1 MSVMNP
7 NYRND
12 AIPSKSAAGF
22 YGAYFAT
29 LGVVLPFL
37 GPFLEHRGV
46 TAVGIGIITALF
58 SLAKVVYAPPLG
70 VMVDRGFWFRGLLTV
85 HMLLAVVPAIAL
97 YWFEG
102 PVLLGA
108 AFLVI
113 GLGYGAVLPLIEAS
127 ILERLTA
134 GGYGL
139 LRLWG
144 SIGFVVVAT
153 AAGAVIARAGI
164 DVFPWLMAA
173 AMAVLAVT
181 CLPFERSARPI
192 ASSSSGTI
200 SAPVWWLLGLL
211 TLNQVAHGPY
221 YAFFSI
227 HLDAAGFSTV
237 AISVAWSIGV
247 LAELVAFVAGGR
259 LERGF
264 GLRRLL
270 GIALMFSPIRW
281 LLLALEPTPVVIVFA
296 QLGHA
301 TTFAL
306 VHLAGVQLVQ
316 ASVPIGAIRR
326 AQALYSGLCFGLG
339 IVVGSAA
346 AGPIYA
352 TWSGRGAFIA
362 AAGLSV
368 AVFIG
373 YVPVVKRLGS
383 SPKSKV

>member
-1 MSVMNP
+1 MNQ
-7 NYRND
+7 NYRNE
-12 AIPSKSAAGF
+12 AIPSKSAALF
-22 YGAYFAT
+22 YGAYFAA

-37 GPFLEHRGV
+37 GPFLENRGV
-46 TAVGIGIITALF
+46 TAVGIGFITALF

-70 VMVDRGFWFRGLLTV
+70 LMVDRGLWFRGLLTV
-85 HMLLAVVPAIAL
+85 HMALAVVPAVAL
-97 YWFEG
+97 YWLEG
-102 PVLLGA
+102 PVLIGG
-108 AFLVI
+108 AFLII

-127 ILERLTA
+127 ILERLA
-134 GGYGL
+134 EGGYGM

-144 SIGFVVVAT
+144 SIGFVMMAT
-153 AAGAVIARAGI
+153 AAGVIIARAGI
-164 DVFPWLMAA
+164 EAFPALMAF
-173 AMAVLAVT
+173 MMVMLAVT
-181 CLPFERSARPI
+181 CLPFEHSARPI
-192 ASSSSGTI
+192 RSSTSGEI
-200 SAPVWWLLGLL
+200 PGVVWWLLVLL

-227 HLDAAGFSTV
+227 HLDSAGFGIV

-247 LAELVAFVAGGR
+247 LAELVAFFSGGR
-259 LERGF
+259 LEQGF

-270 GIALMFSPIRW
+270 GVALMLSPVRW
-281 LLLALEPTPVVIVFA
+281 LLLSLEPTPVVVFFA

-316 ASVPIGAIRR
+316 ASVPSGAVRR

-352 TWSGRGAFIA
+352 AWSGRGAFLA
-362 AAGLSV
+362 AAALSA
-368 AVFIG
+368 AVFVG
-373 YVPVVKRLGS
+373 YLPIAVRLR
-383 SPKSKV
+383 PRQ